1 MAYGESCQWP
11 ASFVH
16 ACMALAAVVHAVEVS
31 LIWLPLEPELQ
42 LPASRPLLRP
52 KFRMGQWKV
61 TRSALADL
69 HILSR
74 RKGMTYI

>member
-42 LPASRPLLRP
+42 LPASRLRGL
-52 KFRMGQWKV
+52 KNGCVRGHNSL
-61 TRSALADL
+61 TS
-69 HILSR
+69 
-74 RKGMTYI
+74 